1 MDMSDHVFPID
12 VVSDVVC
19 PWCYLG
25 KRHLEIALEQLGDA
39 SIEVTWRPFQLDPTT
54 PSEGVDRKTYFERK
68 FGSLE
73 AVAPAHARLVEMG
86 RKVGIE
92 YRFDDIKRTPNTLD
106 AHRVIRWANEAGLG
120 NAMVDRLF
128 RAFFTEARDIGDRE
142 ILADLAAEIGLD
154 RSIVAAR
161 LAANDDRSAVQDE
174 IEEAQRMGVTGVPC
188 IIVNHRYAVMGA
200 QPPAAIIEAI
210 RQAREEADARSR
222 PLS

>member
-1 MDMSDHVFPID
+1 MDLPSDTFPID

-25 KRHLEIALEQLGDA
+25 KRNLEIALEQIGDL

-54 PSEGVDRKTYFERK
+54 PPEGVDRKTYFERK

-73 AVAPAHARLVEMG
+73 AIAPAHARLVEMG
-86 RKVGIE
+86 RKVGID
-92 YRFDDIKRTPNTLD
+92 YRFDDIRRTPNTLD

-128 RAFFTEARDIGDRE
+128 RAYFTEALDIGDRR
-142 ILADLAAEIGLD
+142 ILADLAAEVGLD
-154 RSIVAAR
+154 RETVAAR
-161 LAANDDRSAVQDE
+161 LAAGDDRQSVEQE

-200 QPPAAIIEAI
+200 QPPGTIVEAI

>member
-1 MDMSDHVFPID
+1 MDIPTETFPID

-25 KRHLEIALEQLGDA
+25 KRNLEIALEQLGDP
-39 SIEVTWRPFQLDPTT
+39 SVEVTWRPFQLDPTT
-54 PSEGVDRKTYFERK
+54 PPEGIDRKTYFEQK

-73 AVAPAHARLVEMG
+73 AIAPAHARLVEMG
-86 RKVGIE
+86 RKVGID
-92 YRFDDIKRTPNTLD
+92 YRFDEIERTPNTLD

-128 RAFFTEARDIGDRE
+128 RAYFTEARDIGNRE
-142 ILADLAAEIGLD
+142 ILADLAAEVGLD
-154 RSIVAAR
+154 PGMVAAR
-161 LAANDDRSAVQDE
+161 LATGDDRDTVKGE

-200 QPPAAIIEAI
+200 QPPDTILEAI

>member
-1 MDMSDHVFPID
+1 MDMPDQPFPID

-25 KRHLEIALEQLGDA
+25 KRNLEIALEQLGDP

-54 PSEGVDRKTYFERK
+54 PPEGVDRKTYFERK

-73 AVAPAHARLVEMG
+73 AIAPAHARLVEMG
-86 RKVGIE
+86 RKVGID

-128 RAFFTEARDIGDRE
+128 RAYFTEARDIGDRE
-142 ILADLAAEIGLD
+142 LLADLAAEVGLE
-154 RSIVAAR
+154 RSVIAAR
-161 LAANDDRSAVQDE
+161 LTAGEDRDSVRQE
-174 IEEAQRMGVTGVPC
+174 MEEAQRMGVTGVPC

-200 QPPAAIIEAI
+200 QPPATIIEAI

>member
-1 MDMSDHVFPID
+1 MDLPSDTFPID

-25 KRHLEIALEQLGDA
+25 KRNLEIALEQIGDL

-54 PSEGVDRKTYFERK
+54 PPEGVDRKTYFERK

-73 AVAPAHARLVEMG
+73 AIAPAHARLVEMG
-86 RKVGIE
+86 RKVGID
-92 YRFDDIKRTPNTLD
+92 YRFDDIRRTPNTLD

-120 NAMVDRLF
+120 NVMVDRLF
-128 RAFFTEARDIGDRE
+128 RAFFTEALDIGDRG
-142 ILADLAAEIGLD
+142 ILADLASEVGLD
-154 RSIVAAR
+154 RETVAAR
-161 LAANDDRSAVQDE
+161 LAAGDDRQSVEQE

-200 QPPAAIIEAI
+200 QPPGTIVEAI